1 MDIHVERNI
10 NTRLEVN
17 RIRHSINILEDYLL
31 IQQNNPRSIEVVRT
45 MEDVNE
51 RCNRLRE
58 ILGMVFDISVIPDIQ
73 VEDQVINF
81 AYIRDVR
88 MRMNSIRYL
97 TSDIEF
103 CLLNDNP
110 LRPGDNIEEIK
121 QYIQRIS
128 EICLSVSTL
137 LTTGQLPQPQQ
148 PLPLPPL
155 PPAQG
160 GKKGK
165 KNKKTRK
172 RKIMRKKTQKSI

>member
-1 MDIHVERNI
+1 
-10 NTRLEVN
+10 
-17 RIRHSINILEDYLL
+17 
-31 IQQNNPRSIEVVRT
+31 

-58 ILGMVFDISVIPDIQ
+58 ILGMVSHISVIPDIQ

-110 LRPGDNIEEIK
+110 LIHGDNIEEIK

-172 RKIMRKKTQKSI
+172 RKLMRKKTQKSI